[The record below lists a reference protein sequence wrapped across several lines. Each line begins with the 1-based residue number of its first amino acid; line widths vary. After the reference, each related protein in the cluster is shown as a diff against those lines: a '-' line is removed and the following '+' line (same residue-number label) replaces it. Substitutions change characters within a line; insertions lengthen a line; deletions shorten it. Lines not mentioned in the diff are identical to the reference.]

1 MRNIVNL
8 FPCQSGHEVIQQG
21 GTQLAQEIRNLIS
34 APSGIYQ
41 STYEKTLYNFAEI
54 CQSMPY
60 AENGSLYSLLQRQ
73 LNICIAALRLRQG
86 KLLPENAEP
95 ENMAKE
101 EPQYSYAIFTAGLL
115 YGLDKIQHNRK
126 IKFYNAKKE
135 ACREWHP
142 LNISLYAEDRWFDV
156 QWISCEKSEILPR
169 AVFNCIIA
177 MTIIPPK
184 IMQWMSANTKLVPL
198 WWNAMTSETSE
209 ISDISDKKNNPIS
222 DIIQQAIVFADKK
235 SSQSDKK
242 IKKFHQ
248 KKEEENKER
257 ENKKNP
263 ENTENAENL
272 FKKLLDFLETKQ
284 EQDIDN
290 ILRVHAG
297 LFITKSRLQE
307 FTEDFQVKS
316 IDNLVQII
324 NPYLVTENNQY
335 YQKYRHKLFE
345 NRKLLEGIVIG
356 NQYLNHK
363 WLSHPHRD
371 EFQPDIA

>member
-1 MRNIVNL
+1 MSAIENL
-8 FPCQSGHEVIQQG
+8 FSFLPGYEVIQQG

-34 APSGIYQ
+34 APLGIYQ
-41 STYEKTLYNFAEI
+41 STYEKTLYHFAEI

-60 AENGSLYSLLQRQ
+60 AENENPYSLLQRQ

-101 EPQYSYAIFTAGLL
+101 EPQYNYAIFTAGLL
-115 YGLDKIQHNRK
+115 YGLDQIQHDRR
-126 IKFYNAKKE
+126 IIFYNAK
-135 ACREWHP
+135 REVSGQWHP
-142 LNISLYAEDRWFDV
+142 LSVETRQNSWFDV
-156 QWISCEKSEILPR
+156 QWVPCATSEILPR
-169 AVFNCIIA
+169 ATFSCIIA
-177 MTIIPPK
+177 MKIIPTK
-184 IMQWMSANTKLVPL
+184 IMQWMSGNRKLVPL

-209 ISDISDKKNNPIS
+209 TNDISDKKNNPIS
-222 DIIQQAIVFADKK
+222 DIIQQAVVFVDKK
-235 SSQSDKK
+235 SAQSNKN
-242 IKKFHQ
+242 IKKSHP
-248 KKEEENKER
+248 KKEEENKAK

-263 ENTENAENL
+263 ENTETPENV

-290 ILRVHAG
+290 IMRVHAG

-307 FTEDFQVKS
+307 FTEDFHVKS

-324 NPYLVTENNQY
+324 KPYLVIENNQY
-335 YQKYRHKLFE
+335 YQKYRHNLFE

-356 NQYLNHK
+356 NQYLNQK
-363 WLSHPHRD
+363 WLQHPLTD